1 MVYRVGEFE
10 LDTRLRQL
18 RRGGRTVHV
27 QPRVFELLGYLVA
40 NPDRAISRDELL
52 ERIWPGVSVEEGS
65 LTRAVRGVRAALR
78 PDRSLRDAVETIRG
92 FGYRLAAPVDAVAEP
107 AGGATWKEPTR
118 PFVGRE
124 AALAQLQRA
133 ARTAKEGER
142 RVVSIVGEPGSGKS
156 ALARR
161 GLALAGPGFLVGE
174 GQCLQ
179 GFGSRTPYLALLEAL
194 TNLGREERGRG
205 VVRDAIRRAA
215 PSWMPHLPALFDDA
229 ENGLPAVGLQQD
241 QMVREILDALE
252 LAARETPVVLFLEDL
267 HWADRS
273 TLALVGALARRS
285 VPARLLILCTVRSTE
300 AQGEAL
306 RELRSD
312 LLRAERSLVLE
323 TGALAREAVRE
334 YATAVLAAASA
345 AGGNLSEQVVEW
357 LWERTEGHPLFLV
370 QLVDQLAALGP
381 ADAASGASISRERLD
396 AVGIPATLGQLLGQW
411 ASRLEET
418 DRRVLRAAS
427 VAGLE
432 FDLRAV
438 QFALGIAYEEAEA
451 RCDQLCASGWLQF
464 RDFES
469 WADGSVGARLRFAH
483 AMYAEALYGEIPPGQ
498 RGRLHRAIAERLER
512 GHAGA
517 SAAPSSEIASH
528 FERAGARKEAARH
541 RVAAAVSAASRQ
553 AVDEAIHHAERG
565 LEELRYLPPADRN
578 AAESDLRMSIAL
590 ALAARH
596 GFANERVEE
605 SFARACEL
613 AQKIEDRNREV
624 AATWGVS
631 ACRQMRGEIESARA
645 VAERL
650 LDLAEAAGEPR
661 YLEYALGL
669 LAIIAY
675 FQGRFADCIAHGEAA
690 LDVLRRNPVEAVPPH
705 AIQDTEVTVDIYCGL
720 AHWHLGDPASGR
732 EFLDSALRRARALQ
746 HPFTEAL
753 AEAFTA
759 IFCHL
764 VGDDAARQRKH
775 AARGREVSEAAGISL
790 WRHVSRFMEIC
801 ADPPTPDRLVQL
813 RATLQEMG
821 RSGGLGGTFFICLL
835 AEFEIAAG
843 TLENARALC
852 AIGFS
857 IAERTTEHNHLPA
870 LHLAAARAADDPA
883 ERARHLEAAA
893 ACAQRLGSAAL
904 GARIEAFR
912 SA

>member
-1 MVYRVGEFE
+1 MVYRFGDFE

-18 RRGGRTVHV
+18 RRKGGTVHV

-52 ERIWPGVSVEEGS
+52 ERIWQGVSVEGGS
-65 LTRAVRGVRAALR
+65 LTRAMRGVRAALR
-78 PDRSLRDAVETIRG
+78 SDRSLRSALQTVRG
-92 FGYRLAAPVDAVAEP
+92 FGYRLAAPVEIVGES
-107 AGGATWKEPTR
+107 AGGATWQEPAR

-124 AALAQLQRA
+124 AALAQLERA
-133 ARTAKEGER
+133 AQTVQESR
-142 RVVSIVGEPGSGKS
+142 RCVVTIVGEPGSGKS

-161 GLALAGPGFLVGE
+161 GLALAGQEFLVGE

-179 GFGSRTPYLALLEAL
+179 GFGSRTPYLAVLEAL
-194 TNLGREERGRG
+194 TNLGRGERGKA

-215 PSWMPHLPALFDDA
+215 PSWMRHLPGLFDDA
-229 ENGLPAVGLQQD
+229 EGGLPSVGLQQD
-241 QMVREILDALE
+241 QMVREVIDALE
-252 LAARETPVVLFLEDL
+252 LAARETPVALFLEDL
-267 HWADRS
+267 QWADRS
-273 TLALVGALARRS
+273 TLTLIGALARRS
-285 VPARLLILCTVRSTE
+285 VPARLLIVCTARSTE
-300 AQGEAL
+300 LAHAEAL

-312 LLRAERSLVLE
+312 LLLSERSCEIE

-334 YATAVLAAASA
+334 YAAALL
-345 AGGNLSEQVVEW
+345 GERLSEQVVDW

-370 QLVDQLAALGP
+370 QLVDKLATLRLPG
-381 ADAASGASISRERLD
+381 AASGAAISRERLE

-411 ASRLEET
+411 VGRLDEA
-418 DRRVLRAAS
+418 DRRLLQAAS

-438 QFALGIAYEEAEA
+438 QFALGIEYEEAEA
-451 RCDQLCASGWLQF
+451 RCDRLCASGWLQF

-469 WADGSVGARLRFAH
+469 WADASVGARLRFSH
-483 AMYAEALYGEIPPGQ
+483 AMYAEALYADVPPGR

-517 SAAPSSEIASH
+517 SVSPSSEIASH
-528 FERAGARKEAARH
+528 YERAGARKEAAPH

-565 LEELRYLPPADRN
+565 LEELRYLAPMDRA

-605 SFARACEL
+605 GFARACEL
-613 AQKIEDRNREV
+613 ARKIGDRSREV

-631 ACRQMRGEIESARA
+631 ACRQMRGEIESART
-645 VAERL
+645 VAESL
-650 LDLAEAAGEPR
+650 LHLAEEAGEPR
-661 YLEYALGL
+661 YLEHALGML
-669 LAIIAY
+669 TIIAY
-675 FQGRFADCIAHGEAA
+675 FQGRFADCISHAEAA
-690 LDVLRRNPVEAVPPH
+690 LEILRRYPVEELPPH
-705 AIQDTEVTVDIYCGL
+705 AIQDTEVTVDIYRGL
-720 AHWHLGDPASGR
+720 SHWHLGDPASGS
-732 EFLDSALRRARALQ
+732 EAIESALRRARALQ

-753 AEAFTA
+753 AEAFTS

-764 VGDDAARQRKH
+764 TGDAEGQREH
-775 AARGREVSEAAGISL
+775 AALGRAVSEAAGISL
-790 WRHVSRFMEIC
+790 WRNVSRFMEIC
-801 ADPPTPDRLVQL
+801 ADPPAADRLAQL
-813 RATLQEMG
+813 RTTLQEMG

-835 AEFEIAAG
+835 AEHELEAG
-843 TLENARALC
+843 SRENARGLC
-852 AIGFS
+852 AIGFAM
-857 IAERTTEHNHLPA
+857 AERTTEHNHLPA

-883 ERARHLEAAA
+883 DRVRQLVAAA
-893 ACAQRLGSAAL
+893 ACAERLGSVAL
-904 GARIEAFR
+904 GARVEAFR